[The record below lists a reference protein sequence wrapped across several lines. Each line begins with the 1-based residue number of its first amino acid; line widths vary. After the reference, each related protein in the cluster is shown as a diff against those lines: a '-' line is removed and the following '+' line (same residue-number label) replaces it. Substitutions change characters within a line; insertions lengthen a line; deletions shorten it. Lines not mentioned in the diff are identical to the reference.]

1 MKQWVM
7 RARRR
12 QKAMQETMREILEIT
27 ALAETDAGKV
37 VPPEEH
43 ERRKERLLAPFRRVV
58 KTK

>member
-1 MKQWVM
+1 M

-12 QKAMQETMREILEIT
+12 QKAIQETMREILEIT

-37 VPPEEH
+37 VPPEEY
-43 ERRKERLLAPFRRVV
+43 ERRKERLLAAFRRVV